1 MPRPGL
7 GTWKIMFFL
16 GKRSIE
22 IVELPIKDGDVPGFN
37 GLVSMILSGIL

>member
-22 IVELPIKDGDVPGFN
+22 ILEIVELPNLKMAMFHDSTDWFP
-37 GLVSMILSGIL
+37 